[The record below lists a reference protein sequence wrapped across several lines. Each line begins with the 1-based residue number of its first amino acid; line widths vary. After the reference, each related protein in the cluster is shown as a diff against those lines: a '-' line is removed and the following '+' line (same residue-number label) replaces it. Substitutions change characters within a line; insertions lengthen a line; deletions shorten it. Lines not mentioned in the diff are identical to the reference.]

1 MSGRLTVAAGLAA
14 VRAARA
20 ATGAGHAR
28 MLRHG
33 SLAAE
38 FYVPEVAD
46 HPLPHPRDAVFFI
59 AAGSATSVCGGEPHP
74 VEPGE
79 VVFVAA
85 GSAHHFEAASDDFAA
100 WVLFYGPVG
109 GEGDDAEIP
118 AHR

>member
-1 MSGRLTVAAGLAA
+1 MSSRLTVAAGLDA
-14 VRAARA
+14 VRAAREA
-20 ATGAGHAR
+20 SGACHAR

-33 SLAAE
+33 TLAVE
-38 FYVPEVAD
+38 FYAPVETD
-46 HPLPHPRDAVFFI
+46 HPLPHPRDAAFVI

-85 GSAHHFEAASDDFAA
+85 GTAHHFEEASGDFAA

-109 GEGDDAEIP
+109 GEGPDAEIP
-118 AHR
+118 PHR

>member
-1 MSGRLTVAAGLAA
+1 MTVAAGLAA
-14 VRAARA
+14 VRAARE
-20 ATGAGHAR
+20 ATGSNHAR
-28 MLRHG
+28 LLRHG

-38 FYVPEVAD
+38 FYAPEDTD
-46 HPLPHPRDAVFFI
+46 HPLPHPRDAVFVI

-79 VVFVAA
+79 LVFVAA
-85 GSAHHFEAASDDFAA
+85 GTAHHFEAASGDFAA